1 MAVSFAR
8 DIRPLFTEV
17 DIAHM
22 KGFGVLLDDFD
33 YMRDPA
39 HAQRTLDV
47 VSAGGDAAKQQRR
60 AALVARQRPA
70 LPGLDCR
77 RIPGLAKADEGA
89 GGEGCGD
96 TPVRRL
102 GGDPAVARAARAAAG

>member
-8 DIRPLFTEV
+8 DIRPLFTEM

-39 HAQRTLDV
+39 RAQKVLDA
-47 VSAGGDAAKQQRR
+47 VSAGAM
-60 AALVARQRPA
+60 P
-70 LPGLDCR
+70 PG
-77 RIPGLAKADEGA
+77 GS
-89 GGEGCGD
+89 GEPPWSPD
-96 TPVRRL
+96 SVQLFR
-102 GGDPAVARAARAAAG
+102 DWIAAGHQA